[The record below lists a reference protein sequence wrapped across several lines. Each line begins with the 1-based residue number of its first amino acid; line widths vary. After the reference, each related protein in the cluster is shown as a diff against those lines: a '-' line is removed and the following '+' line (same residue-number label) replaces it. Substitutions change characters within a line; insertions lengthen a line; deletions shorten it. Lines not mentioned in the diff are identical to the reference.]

1 MDGGGPDCGRT
12 NRGIISV
19 KSGKATAATAKKESN
34 VQWWSLLVTGYP
46 ALVTGAKNLIFC
58 APGLVR
64 WLVSGFDDRLIAC
77 LFIVILFELGSKNG
91 DRGGFQ
97 RNVALRLKDH
107 DMVGR

>member
-1 MDGGGPDCGRT
+1 MVVATRYWLP
-12 NRGIISV
+12 GISDR
-19 KSGKATAATAKKESN
+19 SQESDFLC
-34 VQWWSLLVTGYP
+34 S
-46 ALVTGAKNLIFC
+46 
-58 APGLVR
+58 